1 MTRFNS
7 RRTVMTLLV
16 ALGAAASLS
25 GCFPLVAAGAAGG
38 ALVATDR
45 RTSGTQLEDQGIE
58 MRAGKVLRNSPVE
71 PAHIDVTSYNRRVL
85 LTGEVP
91 NEQDKQLAEQLVS
104 RVENVQAIVNELQ
117 VGENASLTQRSSDT
131 LITGRVKA
139 SFVDARDL
147 YANAFK
153 VVTENGTVY
162 LMGRVTQREAERATD
177 IARSISGVRRVVR
190 IFDIVGEADLLQ
202 QEVPQQPAK

>member
-1 MTRFNS
+1 MTAFNS
-7 RRTVMTLLV
+7 RRTVMALLA

-25 GCFPLVAAGAAGG
+25 GCIPLMVGGAAGS
-38 ALVATDR
+38 ALVVTDR
-45 RTSGTQLEDQGIE
+45 RTSGAQLEDQGIE
-58 MRAGKVLRNSPVE
+58 MRANKVLRNSPVE

-91 NEQDKQLAEQLVS
+91 NAQDKQLAEQLVS
-104 RVENVQAIVNELQ
+104 RVENVGAIVNELQ
-117 VGENASLTQRSSDT
+117 VGENSSLTQRSSDT
-131 LITGRVKA
+131 VITGRIKA
-139 SFVDARDL
+139 SFVDAKDL

-153 VVTENGTVY
+153 VVTESGTVY
-162 LMGRVTQREAERATD
+162 LMGRVTQREADRATD
-177 IARSISGVRRVVR
+177 IARSISGVQRVVR